1 MDSLL
6 FLLDTPEIAPRIEEL
21 KILGVKVLNPE
32 DFLQMLLRFSLNLGL
47 TLAIVRGLYYRT
59 ARRPDYVFTY
69 ILISTTVFLLCFLL
83 ENVKLELG
91 FALGLF
97 AIFGIIR
104 YRTDPIPIKE
114 MTYLFVI
121 IGVSVMN
128 ALSNKKVSYAE
139 LLFANLII
147 VGLLAILEASWI
159 PRNEATLSVTYEKA
173 ELILPEKRP
182 ELIADLRARTGLDV
196 RRVEIGSVSFLRDTA
211 ELTVYY
217 LPHGH
222 PKHRPVVAASQAA
235 PSNPAA
241 S

>member
-1 MDSLL
+1 MDFLL
-6 FLLDTPEIAPRIEEL
+6 FLLDKPEIAPHLDEVKL
-21 KILGVKVLNPE
+21 LGIKVLNPV
-32 DFLQMLLRFSLNLGL
+32 DFLQMALRFSLNFAL
-47 TLAIVRGLYYRT
+47 TLIIVRGLYYRT
-59 ARRPDYVFTY
+59 SRRPDYVFTY
-69 ILISTTVFLLCFLL
+69 LLISTVVFLMCFLL
-83 ENVKLELG
+83 ESVKLELG

-147 VGLLAILEASWI
+147 VGLLAILEANWI
-159 PRNEATLSVTYEKA
+159 PRNEATLSVQYEKA
-173 ELILPEKRP
+173 ELILPQRRQ

-196 RRVEIGSVSFLRDTA
+196 RRVEIGAVSFLRDTA
-211 ELTVYY
+211 ELTLYY
-217 LPHGH
+217 LPDGH
-222 PKHRPVVAASQAA
+222 PNHRPVQAASEAA
-235 PSNPAA
+235 PAKPPSG
-241 S
+241 